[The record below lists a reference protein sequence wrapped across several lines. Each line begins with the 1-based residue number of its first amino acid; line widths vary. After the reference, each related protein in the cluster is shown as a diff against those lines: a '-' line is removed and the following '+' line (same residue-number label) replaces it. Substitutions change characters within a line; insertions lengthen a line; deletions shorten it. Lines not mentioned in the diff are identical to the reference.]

1 MNKLRYSDEKYLCDY
16 DLDTDLFE
24 LFDLKVEDLIPLR
37 SVYILIT
44 DKGKKILKKIENTED
59 MKFITSALDYI
70 KDGYSDILTFVK
82 AGDGNYYVRWKDGI
96 YCVMELIEG
105 RECCCSNPL
114 DVVIASK
121 ALAQYHKSSLG
132 ILKYLEGSNLEILKS
147 NLGKFP
153 NKFNEAKEN
162 LLDIKQRVGKYG
174 YKNTFDKLLLESID
188 EQIENI
194 NESIKRIE
202 KSNYE
207 NLCRDESKI
216 VLCHNDLAHHNIILS
231 EDRAYFIDFEYSL
244 VDIRVHDICNF
255 LMKSIKNY
263 GYDFDKSIEIIN
275 AYDSVWKI
283 EKDELEVLYAIMI
296 FPNDYYNLVYNYYNK
311 KKNWSYESF
320 LSKFQNKLADEPDR
334 KDFLK
339 IYEEKKITK

>member
-275 AYDSVWKI
+275 AYNSVWKI

>member
-24 LFDLKVEDLIPLR
+24 LFNLKVEDLIPLR

-59 MKFITSALDYI
+59 MKFITTALDYI

-275 AYDSVWKI
+275 AYNSVWKI

>member
-59 MKFITSALDYI
+59 MKFITAALDYI

-174 YKNTFDKLLLESID
+174 YKNTFDNLLLESID

-207 NLCRDESKI
+207 NLCRDESKT

>member
-174 YKNTFDKLLLESID
+174 YKNTFDNLLLESID

-207 NLCRDESKI
+207 NLCRDESKT

>member
-24 LFDLKVEDLIPLR
+24 LFNLKVEDLIPLR

-59 MKFITSALDYI
+59 MKFITTALDYI

-153 NKFNEAKEN
+153 NKFNKAKED
-162 LLDIKQRVGKYG
+162 LVDIKQRVGKYG
-174 YKNTFDKLLLESID
+174 YKNTFDNLLLESID

-202 KSNYE
+202 KSKYE
-207 NLCRDESKI
+207 NLCRDEKKI

-320 LSKFQNKLADEPDR
+320 LSKFQNKLADEEDR

-339 IYEEKKITK
+339 IYEEKKVTK

>member
-207 NLCRDESKI
+207 NLCRDESKT

>member
-174 YKNTFDKLLLESID
+174 YKNTFDNLLLESID

-207 NLCRDESKI
+207 NLCRDESKT

-283 EKDELEVLYAIMI
+283 EQDELEVLYAIMI

>member
-16 DLDTDLFE
+16 DLDIDLFK
-24 LFDLKVEDLIPLR
+24 LFNLKVEDLIPLR

-59 MKFITSALDYI
+59 MKFITTALDYI
-70 KDGYSDILTFVK
+70 KEGYSDILTFVK

-132 ILKYLEGSNLEILKS
+132 ILKYLENSNLQTLKN
-147 NLGKFP
+147 NLGRFPQKFM
-153 NKFNEAKEN
+153 NAKEH
-162 LLDIKQRVGKYG
+162 LLDIKGRVNKYG
-174 YKNTFDKLLLESID
+174 YKNTFDKLLLESVD

-194 NESIKRIE
+194 NESIRSLE

-207 NLCRDESKI
+207 SLCKNENKI

-263 GYDFDKSIEIIN
+263 GYDFDKSREIIN
-275 AYDSVWKI
+275 AYDSIWKI
-283 EKDELEVLYAIMI
+283 DKDELEVLYAIMI

-320 LSKFQNKLADEPDR
+320 LSKFQNKLLDELDR
-334 KDFLK
+334 RDFLK
-339 IYEEKKITK
+339 LYKEKRL

>member
-16 DLDTDLFE
+16 DLDTELFE
-24 LFDLKVEDLIPLR
+24 LFELKVEDLIPLR

-174 YKNTFDKLLLESID
+174 YKNTFDNLLLESID

-207 NLCRDESKI
+207 NLCRDESKT

-283 EKDELEVLYAIMI
+283 EQDELEVLYAIMI

>member
-16 DLDTDLFE
+16 DLDIDLFK
-24 LFDLKVEDLIPLR
+24 LFNLKVEDLIPLR

-59 MKFITSALDYI
+59 MKFITTALDYI
-70 KDGYSDILTFVK
+70 KEGYSDILTFVK

-132 ILKYLEGSNLEILKS
+132 ILKYLENSNLQTLKN
-147 NLGKFP
+147 NLGRFPQKFM
-153 NKFNEAKEN
+153 NAKEH
-162 LLDIKQRVGKYG
+162 LLDIKGRVNKYG
-174 YKNTFDKLLLESID
+174 YKNTFDKLLLESVD

-194 NESIKRIE
+194 NESIRSLE
-202 KSNYE
+202 ESNYE
-207 NLCRDESKI
+207 SLCKNENKI

-263 GYDFDKSIEIIN
+263 GYDFDKSREIIN
-275 AYDSVWKI
+275 AYDSIWKI
-283 EKDELEVLYAIMI
+283 DKDELEVLYAIMI

-320 LSKFQNKLADEPDR
+320 LSKFQNKLLDELDR
-334 KDFLK
+334 RDFLK
-339 IYEEKKITK
+339 LYKEKRL

>member
-1 MNKLRYSDEKYLCDY
+1 MNKLRYSDEKYLCEY

>member
-59 MKFITSALDYI
+59 MKFITTALDYI
-70 KDGYSDILTFVK
+70 KEGYSDILTFVK

-174 YKNTFDKLLLESID
+174 YKNTFDNILLESID

-207 NLCRDESKI
+207 NLCRDENKI

-283 EKDELEVLYAIMI
+283 EKDELEVLYAIMT

-320 LSKFQNKLADEPDR
+320 LSKFQNKLADELDR

>member
-59 MKFITSALDYI
+59 MKFITTALDYI

-174 YKNTFDKLLLESID
+174 YKNTFDNLLLESID
-188 EQIENI
+188 EQIENV

-207 NLCRDESKI
+207 NLCRDESKT

-275 AYDSVWKI
+275 AYDSVWRI